1 MLTSKPKW
9 IFFDIGGTLLEIR
22 RPMTEIIIECAAEAG
37 FEVAPAAAKSSVKQ
51 AIAQLPSRHPSYVNL
66 TENRRWW
73 LGFFEDALAGVAASL
88 GVRPAALLPVCDALW
103 ERHRRGDNLRLFP
116 DAVGLIERL
125 RGCGFRL
132 GVISNWDDTL
142 PDILRRDALL
152 DDFEFLAV
160 SCEVRSE
167 KPETAIFDYALRHSR
182 ARPEACLHVGDD
194 WRCDVFG
201 AARMGIR
208 PAWIRRE
215 MPAAVAQA
223 AQPDDCE
230 VPIAPMRLSELSEL
244 ADFWR

>member
-1 MLTSKPKW
+1 MLTSKPEW

-22 RPMTEIIIECAAEAG
+22 RPMTEIIVECAAEAG
-37 FEVAPAAAKSSVKQ
+37 FEVSSSVAKASVKR
-51 AIAQLPSRHPSYVNL
+51 AIAHLPSRHPSYTDL
-66 TENRRWW
+66 TGNRRWW
-73 LGFFEDALAGVAASL
+73 VGFFEDALAGVAASL

-103 ERHRRGDNLRLFP
+103 ERHRRGDNLHLFP
-116 DAVGLIERL
+116 DAVGLIQRL
-125 RGCGFRL
+125 RERGFRL
-132 GVISNWDDTL
+132 AVISNWDDTL
-142 PDILRRDALL
+142 PDILRRDGLR

-160 SCEVRSE
+160 SCDVRSE
-167 KPETAIFDYALRHSR
+167 KPEPAIFDYALHRSG

-201 AARMGIR
+201 AARCGIQ

-223 AQPDDCE
+223 AAPDDSE
-230 VPIAPMRLSELSEL
+230 VAIPPMRLSELSEL